1 VVDQAI
7 SFEAI
12 EQRIRQVNRK
22 LIREISVFDVY
33 QGDKIEQ
40 GKKAYAMSIVL
51 QDDDATLTDTKIDGT
66 MQAVMQRLEKDLG
79 VLIRK

>member
-1 VVDQAI
+1 
-7 SFEAI
+7 
-12 EQRIRQVNRK
+12 